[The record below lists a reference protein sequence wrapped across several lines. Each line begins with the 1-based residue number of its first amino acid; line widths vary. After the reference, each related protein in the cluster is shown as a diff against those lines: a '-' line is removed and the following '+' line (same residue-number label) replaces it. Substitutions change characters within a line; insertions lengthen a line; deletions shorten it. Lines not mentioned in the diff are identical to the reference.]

1 MDMKSRNGSGLLSDE
16 AYHQIQEMIVTN
28 VLRPGQM
35 ISENALRESLQ
46 CGRTPVR
53 EALQRLQFEGF
64 VDIHPRRGALVTSI
78 DIRKQLELL
87 EVRRPLETLVVR
99 LAAQRATPDQR
110 VEMEKLADRLDDAVR
125 RGDRKQYLAINRAI
139 HELEVAATGNS
150 QIQNTMGQIHKLS
163 RRFWYNFI
171 SDTESFSEA
180 AVLHSAVLRSIAGH
194 DADHAIETAGKLM
207 DLLER
212 VTREAIDHL
221 SNG

>member
-1 MDMKSRNGSGLLSDE
+1 MNMNSRNGSGLLSDE
-16 AYHQIQEMIVTN
+16 AYSQIQEMIVTN
-28 VLRPGQM
+28 VLQPGQM
-35 ISENALRESLQ
+35 ISENALRESLG

-99 LAAQRATPDQR
+99 LAAQRATSDQR
-110 VEMEKLADRLDDAVR
+110 LEMQQLADRLDDAVQR
-125 RGDRKQYLAINRAI
+125 EDRKQYLAINRAI

-150 QIQNTMGQIHKLS
+150 QLQFTMGQIHKLS

-194 DADHAIETAGKLM
+194 DADNAGRSAGKLM

-212 VTREAIDHL
+212 VTRQAIDQL